1 MWDADKPSGCERC
14 GRSFGEK
21 QAVQTRASGVHRRA
35 TADIVIPEDTHSS
48 LLAIL
53 QAAGGQLGLDLQSML
68 GPLLLNKAT
77 LEQRG
82 TKSFRAVKGRRIAA
96 SKAKASKARS
106 NKLVA
111 KIEAELQKA
120 LDDQEAAIQACA
132 KADEK
137 MEAALAE
144 YQADQADETAL
155 QPMQGGGGSQGPGG
169 EDEHHYAGRAAA
181 TRLQAEETVQ
191 GLGCKRGVL
200 QELRGAEEANGRGTP
215 ERKEQPRRFLD
226 QEAEAARILEDAK
239 AKAEIAKTA
248 GAMAKGAQAPQK
260 GPCH

>member
-1 MWDADKPSGCERC
+1 
-14 GRSFGEK
+14 
-21 QAVQTRASGVHRRA
+21 
-35 TADIVIPEDTHSS
+35 
-48 LLAIL
+48 
-53 QAAGGQLGLDLQSML
+53 ML

-106 NKLVA
+106 DKLVA

-120 LDDQEAAIQACA
+120 LDDQEAAKQACA
-132 KADEK
+132 KAEEK

-144 YQADQADETAL
+144 YQADQADETVL
-155 QPMQGGGGSQGPGG
+155 TPTQGGGGSQGPGG
-169 EDEHHYAGRAAA
+169 EDDNAGGAAA
-181 TRLQAEETVQ
+181 SRLQIEETLQ

-200 QELRGAEEANGRGTP
+200 QELKRAEEANGRGTP

-248 GAMAKGAQAPQK
+248 GAMAEGAQAPQK
-260 GPCH
+260 GPRH